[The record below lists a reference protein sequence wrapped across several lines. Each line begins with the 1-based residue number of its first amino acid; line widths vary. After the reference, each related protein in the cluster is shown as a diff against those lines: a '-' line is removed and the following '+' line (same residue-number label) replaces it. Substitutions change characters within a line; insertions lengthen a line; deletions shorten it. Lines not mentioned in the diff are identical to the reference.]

1 MTQLVEHSPSTQN
14 VAGSNPA
21 RGSSFFLSRKKGV
34 VFGRSCLLCLVS
46 LNEFTCT
53 YAVHVVAPTAG
64 HVQSVA
70 CACLVSG
77 PMQCTCHA
85 HMLPRCCPSSAVATG
100 ALSTHL
106 SLPLSPSSVP
116 PPPLLPPFSC
126 LHCHPCM
133 CLTDVCAPAAADD
146 GVTMTTVDIKK
157 PKRYK
162 GNHVRGREEGV
173 CRGRRVWEGGD
184 QRRCHRVKR
193 FTYYDHV
200 RHI

>member
-1 MTQLVEHSPSTQN
+1 M
-14 VAGSNPA
+14 
-21 RGSSFFLSRKKGV
+21 SSLKY
-34 VFGRSCLLCLVS
+34 
-46 LNEFTCT
+46 TCT

-85 HMLPRCCPSSAVATG
+85 HMLPRCCPSSAVAAG

-116 PPPLLPPFSC
+116 PPPPLPPFSC
-126 LHCHPCM
+126 LHCHTCL

-146 GVTMTTVDIKK
+146 GVTMTTVDMKK

-162 GNHVRGREEGV
+162 GSELVTCEREGGRDGEREEG
-173 CRGRRVWEGGD
+173 GPGVWEGGGWG
-184 QRRCHRVKR
+184 RG
-193 FTYYDHV
+193 
-200 RHI
+200 